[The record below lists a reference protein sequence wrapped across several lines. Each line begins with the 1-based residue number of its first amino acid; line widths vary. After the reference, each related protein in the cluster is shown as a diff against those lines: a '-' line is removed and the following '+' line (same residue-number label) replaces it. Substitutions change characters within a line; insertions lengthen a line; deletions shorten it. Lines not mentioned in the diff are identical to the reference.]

1 MGLLSLIATTPSAC
15 TELVDQGIPAHVHA
29 VLQETHP
36 DTRLFLASIA
46 AVCSLACHTSNNA
59 SAGLAD
65 ALANDMFRAAG
76 MAADLREPEQS
87 QLLQYSS
94 VGLLFMMWPTPRAL
108 SPVQISNVASMMLYP
123 DVAALPSVQL
133 LFCSLGQVHRPRC
146 DPFAML
152 CSDDDSPRWRLHQVD
167 ATSLAVGAFD
177 GVIPRL
183 VAWLMVFLRAYERM
197 VHPTEPP
204 PEELSHYDELVKA
217 AAPPT
222 PPKAN
227 RQASAASLAD

>member
-133 LFCSLGQVHRPRC
+133 LFCSLGQVHRPHC

-152 CSDDDSPRWRLHQVD
+152 CSDKRL
-167 ATSLAVGAFD
+167 TSLAVASGGCNLASRWSVRWGHSSPCCVAH
-177 GVIPRL
+177 GVP
-183 VAWLMVFLRAYERM
+183 ACLRAHGAPHE
-197 VHPTEPP
+197 
-204 PEELSHYDELVKA
+204 A
-217 AAPPT
+217 AA
-222 PPKAN
+222 
-227 RQASAASLAD
+227 